1 VQPKCGKCG
10 AIKIAVLRRYNKN
23 VASLLPKKHRTA
35 EENREVQRVHK
46 NASLVLSYGKFAV
59 LALVA
64 RGVGPDTA
72 ARILGRYNKLELGK
86 SEELEIKFLRD
97 ILQAELQ
104 YARTRGF
111 WDT

>member
-1 VQPKCGKCG
+1 MV
-10 AIKIAVLRRYNKN
+10 
-23 VASLLPKKHRTA
+23 SLLSKKHRTA
-35 EENREVQRVHK
+35 EENREVQRLHK
-46 NASLVLSYGKFAV
+46 NASLILSNGKFAV

-72 ARILGRYNKLELGK
+72 ARILGHYSKFELEK

-97 ILQAELQ
+97 ILQAELV

-111 WDT
+111 WDI